1 MREFIKDI
9 LIEDYND
16 KYNQIYENSDLIKYL
31 DKKTGA
37 IEGDSKTRRSLGN
50 IYAIYSVLYYYLEMD
65 FYNNKEEY
73 KKFNG
78 FEYNVLWNF
87 CKQQYGGN
95 KLQNHALNNRL
106 NTEFLNKVARGSS
119 KELLII
125 NGSKYLIHVDYLYV
139 NNIDISKTVVKIIEK
154 YIELLKAKDFKLSSD
169 LEILRNLKDLNE
181 KKFKIDSLLEEKSEA
196 RIFEIIS
203 YAILK
208 NHYKNQ
214 HIYIGTSLTNIK
226 KEKLNLYKTGR
237 TNANDGGIDFVMK
250 PLGRFFQVTEVDKYD
265 KYLLD
270 IDKVLHFPITFVI
283 KTNSSKDTILKE
295 ITEYIKE
302 KSGGMEVI
310 IEKYENSIE
319 EIITINELRNWLNNL
334 NESNINSLIEDID
347 TYYKIE
353 LNIEENDD
361 EIEKD
366 GLE

>member
-1 MREFIKDI
+1 MRSFIKDI
-9 LIEDYND
+9 LEEDYGND
-16 KYNQIYENSDLIKYL
+16 YNEIFNNSPLIKYL

-37 IEGDSKTRRSLGN
+37 IDGDSKTRRSLGN
-50 IYAIYSVLYYYLEMD
+50 IYAIYSALYYYNEMG
-65 FYNNKEEY
+65 FYNNKPKY
-73 KKFNG
+73 QKFDG
-78 FEYNVLWNF
+78 FEYNTLWTF
-87 CKQQYGGN
+87 CKNQYGGN

-106 NTEFLNKVARGSS
+106 NTEFLNKVAKDSN

-125 NGSKYLIHVDYLYV
+125 NGSKYLIHVYYLYV
-139 NNIDISKTVVKIIEK
+139 NNIDISKTVIKIIEK
-154 YIELLKAKDFKLSSD
+154 YIELLKAKDFKLSND
-169 LEILRNLKDLNE
+169 LENLRNLTDLNE

-214 HIYIGTSLTNIK
+214 HIFIGTSLENIK
-226 KEKLNLYKTGR
+226 KEQLNLYKTGR

-283 KTNSSKDTILKE
+283 KTELNKDDVFENIKN
-295 ITEYIKE
+295 YIFE

-310 IEKYENSIE
+310 IDKYENSIE
-319 EIITINELRNWLNNL
+319 EIITINELRNWLNKL
-334 NESNINSLIEDID
+334 NEESINNLIDDID

-353 LNIEENDD
+353 LNIDND
-361 EIEKD
+361 
-366 GLE
+366 

>member
-1 MREFIKDI
+1 MRDFIKNI
-9 LIEDYND
+9 LVEEYNE
-16 KYNQIYENSDLIKYL
+16 KYNEIYEKSDIIRYL

-50 IYAIYSVLYYYLEMD
+50 IYAIYSVLHYYIEMG
-65 FYNNKEEY
+65 FYNNKAKY
-73 KKFNG
+73 QKFEG
-78 FEYNVLWNF
+78 FEYNILWTF
-87 CKQQYGGN
+87 CKKQYGGN

-106 NTEFLNKVARGSS
+106 NTEFINKVSKDS
-119 KELLII
+119 NKELLII
-125 NGSKYLIHVDYLYV
+125 NGSKYLIHVDYLYI
-139 NNIDISKTVVKIIEK
+139 NGIDISKTIVRIIEK
-154 YIELLKAKDFKLSSD
+154 YIELLKTKDFKLSTD

-214 HIYIGTSLTNIK
+214 HIYIGTSLTKIK
-226 KEKLNLYKTGR
+226 KEHLNLYKTGR

-283 KTNSSKDTILKE
+283 KTEEKKELVLKDIKD
-295 ITEYIKE
+295 YIKE

-310 IEKYENSIE
+310 IEKYSNSIE
-319 EIITINELRNWLNNL
+319 EIITINELREWLNKL
-334 NESNINSLIEDID
+334 SDESINNLIEDID

-353 LNIEENDD
+353 LNIENDD
-361 EIEKD
+361 IVED
-366 GLE
+366 DDYNS

>member
-1 MREFIKDI
+1 
-9 LIEDYND
+9 
-16 KYNQIYENSDLIKYL
+16 
-31 DKKTGA
+31 
-37 IEGDSKTRRSLGN
+37 
-50 IYAIYSVLYYYLEMD
+50 MD
-65 FYNNKEEY
+65 FYNNKEKY
-73 KKFNG
+73 KKFDG
-78 FEYNVLWNF
+78 FEYHILWNF

-106 NTEFLNKVARGSS
+106 NTEFLNKISRDYN

-125 NGSKYLIHVDYLYV
+125 NGSKYLIHIDYLYV

-154 YIELLKAKDFKLSSD
+154 YIELLKIKDSKLSSD
-169 LEILRNLKDLNE
+169 LEILRNLEDLNE
-181 KKFKIDSLLEEKSEA
+181 KKFKINSLLEEKSEA

-226 KEKLNLYKTGR
+226 KEQLNLYKTGR

-283 KTNSSKDTILKE
+283 KTNSSKNTILKE
-295 ITEYIKE
+295 IKKYIKE

-334 NESNINSLIEDID
+334 NESSINSIIEDID
-347 TYYKIE
+347 RYYRIE
-353 LNIEENDD
+353 LNIEENDN
-361 EIEKD
+361 K
-366 GLE
+366 